1 MNLTKVI
8 FTATT
13 FLAAISCTSITR
25 EANSETVPVPKNVI
39 LIIGDGTGLSQISS
53 AFFYKESAP
62 NYGRFRHIG
71 LIKTSS
77 SRQKI
82 TDSAAGA
89 TAFASGVKTYNGA
102 IGVADDS
109 TSVETIVEI
118 ASRRNI
124 QTGVIATSSI
134 THATPACF
142 YAHVPNRGQA
152 ENIAAD
158 MVKSEIDFL
167 AGGGLRY
174 FVRRRDSRNLL
185 RELQEK
191 GFGIDTV
198 NLSSFTMLNSGAKLG
213 YLLADD
219 AMSPVLEGR
228 GNFLPNATDL
238 GIQFLNK
245 NNANFFL
252 MVEGSQVDW
261 GGHSNNADYLITEL
275 LDMDDAI
282 GKALDFAEK
291 NGETLVIVTGDHETG
306 GYTLSSTLK
315 KTESGREY
323 SDYNEITG
331 TFSTDGHSGALIP
344 VFAFGPGSEEFAG
357 VYENTEIFHKIMKL
371 TGWNK

>member
-1 MNLTKVI
+1 
-8 FTATT
+8 
-13 FLAAISCTSITR
+13 
-25 EANSETVPVPKNVI
+25 
-39 LIIGDGTGLSQISS
+39 
-53 AFFYKESAP
+53 
-62 NYGRFRHIG
+62 
-71 LIKTSS
+71 
-77 SRQKI
+77 
-82 TDSAAGA
+82 
-89 TAFASGVKTYNGA
+89 VKTYNGA

>member
-1 MNLTKVI
+1 MLVTAI
-8 FTATT
+8 FFA
-13 FLAAISCTSITR
+13 FISCTSISLQDNAETA
-25 EANSETVPVPKNVI
+25 ANPKNVS
-39 LIIGDGTGLSQISS
+39 LIIGDGTGLSQISA
-53 AFFYKESAP
+53 AFFYKETDP

-77 SRQKI
+77 SREKI

-102 IGVADDS
+102 IGVDDDS
-109 TSVETIVEI
+109 SSVATIVEI

-142 YAHVPNRGQA
+142 YAHVLNRGQA

-158 MVKSEIDFL
+158 LVRSEIDFM

-174 FVRRRDSRNLL
+174 FVRRSDSRNLMV
-185 RELQEK
+185 ELQEK
-191 GFGIDTV
+191 GFAIDTT
-198 NLSSFTMLNSGAKLG
+198 NLDSFTSLKTEDKLG
-213 YLLADD
+213 YLLAEDG
-219 AMSPVLEGR
+219 MSPILEGR
-228 GNFLPNATDL
+228 GDFLPGATEL

-261 GGHSNNADYLITEL
+261 GGHDNNADYLITEL
-275 LDMDDAI
+275 LDLDDAI
-282 GKALDFAEK
+282 GTALDFAEK
-291 NGETLVIVTGDHETG
+291 NGETLVVVTGDHETG
-306 GYTLSSTLK
+306 GYTLSSTRK
-315 KTESGREY
+315 KTEGGREY
-323 SDYNEITG
+323 SDYDEITG
-331 TFSTDGHSGALIP
+331 TFSTGGHSGTLIP

-357 VYENTEIFHKIMKL
+357 VYENTDIFHKIMKL